1 LTLKG
6 FQRQLRIE
14 EESRFRDKI
23 EEKAEMSKSEH
34 VVEIDN
40 KKEKSPK
47 YEVGS
52 PSKIGPKKNGNFKKN
67 VICHYYK
74 KLGYFIMNC
83 RVLKKK
89 E

>member
-1 LTLKG
+1 
-6 FQRQLRIE
+6 
-14 EESRFRDKI
+14 
-23 EEKAEMSKSEH
+23 MSKSKH

-40 KKEKSPK
+40 KKEKSSK

-52 PSKIGPKKNGNFKKN
+52 PSKIGPKKKGNFKKN
-67 VICHYYK
+67 VICHYCK
-74 KLGYFIMNC
+74 KPGYFIMNC